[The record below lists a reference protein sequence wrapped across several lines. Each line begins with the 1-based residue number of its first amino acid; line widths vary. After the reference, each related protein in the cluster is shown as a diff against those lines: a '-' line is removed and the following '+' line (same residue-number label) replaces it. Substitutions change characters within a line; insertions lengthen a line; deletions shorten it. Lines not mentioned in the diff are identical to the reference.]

1 MDNLIISLA
10 AARVN
15 ANMTQD
21 FVAKTLGVSKNTI
34 VAWEKGENEPKVTQA
49 MALSKL
55 YNIPLDNIFL
65 PYNLALNENC
75 RG

>member
-1 MDNLIISLA
+1 MEKLRISLA

-21 FVAKTLGVSKNTI
+21 DVAKKLHVAKNTI

-49 MALSKL
+49 MALSEL
-55 YNIPLDNIFL
+55 YGIPLDNIFL
-65 PYNLALNENC
+65 PCNLAISE
-75 RG
+75 

>member
-1 MDNLIISLA
+1 MEKLRISLA

-21 FVAKTLGVSKNTI
+21 DVAKKLGVAKNTI

-49 MALSKL
+49 LALSEI
-55 YNIPLDNIFL
+55 YGIPLDNIFYPTISL
-65 PYNLALNENC
+65 
-75 RG
+75 

>member
-1 MDNLIISLA
+1 MEKLRISLA

-21 FVAKTLGVSKNTI
+21 DVAKKLGVAKNTI

-49 MALSKL
+49 LALSEI
-55 YNIPLDNIFL
+55 YGIPLDNIFL
-65 PYNLALNENC
+65 PYNLAISE
-75 RG
+75 

>member
-1 MDNLIISLA
+1 MEKLRISLA

-21 FVAKTLGVSKNTI
+21 DVAKKLGVAKNTI

-49 MALSKL
+49 LALSEI
-55 YNIPLDNIFL
+55 YGIPLDNIFL
-65 PYNLALNENC
+65 PCNLA
-75 RG
+75 

>member
-1 MDNLIISLA
+1 MEKLRISLA

-21 FVAKTLGVSKNTI
+21 DVAKKLGVAKNTI

-49 MALSKL
+49 LALSEI
-55 YNIPLDNIFL
+55 YGIPLDNIFL
-65 PYNLALNENC
+65 PCNLAISE
-75 RG
+75 

>member
-1 MDNLIISLA
+1 MEKLRISLA

-21 FVAKTLGVSKNTI
+21 HAAKALGVSKSTI

-65 PYNLALNENC
+65 PCNLALNEN
-75 RG
+75 